1 VRFPIIIEH
10 ETKNAMKSIF
20 CSSLFLLAS
29 FLGSTASRAES
40 IVLDPSEGLSR
51 ASIYGPT
58 DDGPPGLIGQSF
70 VNDTNGGL
78 FNNYDGRDPSASGF
92 IIDQLLL
99 YNLHRLTDATLS
111 DATLTFH
118 VDSAIYNNDPGFQDY
133 AFVNIVIAGSNNNTL
148 GPDDYTAPSIGKSTF
163 GVLSG
168 DNSGTVVT
176 VDVTGALV
184 TLLNQGFD
192 YATVFFAADSSTI
205 TTDGPLQITFTQA
218 PTLSVSGTGIHPE
231 VPTVPEASSI
241 IQLGISIVGLGLYA
255 LRGKARPR

>member
-1 VRFPIIIEH
+1 
-10 ETKNAMKSIF
+10 MKSII
-20 CSSLFLLAS
+20 CPSLFLLAF
-29 FLGSTASRAES
+29 FLGSTAGRAES
-40 IVLDPSEGLSR
+40 VVLDPTEGLSR

-58 DDGPPGLIGQSF
+58 DDGSPGLIGQSF
-70 VNDTNGGL
+70 TNDTNGGL
-78 FNNYDGRDPSASGF
+78 FDNYDGRDPSASGF

-111 DATLTFH
+111 DATLTFY

-133 AFVNIVIAGSNNNTL
+133 AFVNIVIAGSNSGTL
-148 GPDDYTAPSIGKSTF
+148 GPDDYTAPSVGKSVF

-168 DNSGTVVT
+168 DNSGTDLIT

-192 YATVFFAADSSTI
+192 YATVFFAADGGAI

-241 IQLGISIVGLGLYA
+241 VHMGMSIVGLGLYA
-255 LRGKARPR
+255 LRGRGGAR